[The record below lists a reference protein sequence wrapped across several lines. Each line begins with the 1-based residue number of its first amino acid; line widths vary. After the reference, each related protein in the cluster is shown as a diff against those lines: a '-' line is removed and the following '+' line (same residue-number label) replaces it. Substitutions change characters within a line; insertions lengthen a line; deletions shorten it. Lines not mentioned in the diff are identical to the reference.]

1 MPTPVFDINQATP
14 AQREAAEEVQRDRNM
29 LGQPLSPM
37 WASIIAS
44 PGALRRIAKLGAHC
58 RFDSALTPLQREVA
72 ILGAVHV
79 LRFEAE
85 ITVHEQL
92 GAKLGLS
99 AEVLKAIGQAHFD
112 QVPQELRCIAQLTH
126 AIATGTA
133 PTAAPLAA
141 ARAQF
146 GEQTAVDIVTIAG
159 YYVMLYR
166 VSHTLMA

>member
-1 MPTPVFDINQATP
+1 MPTPAFDINTATP
-14 AQREAAEEVQRDRNM
+14 AQREAAEEIQRDRNM

-37 WASIIAS
+37 WTSMIAS
-44 PGALRRIAKLGAHC
+44 PGALRRIAKVGAHC

-72 ILGAVHV
+72 ILAAVHV

-99 AEVLKAIGQAHFD
+99 ADVLKAIAQARFD
-112 QVPQELRCIAQLTH
+112 DVPQELRCIAQLTH

-141 ARAQF
+141 ARAQL

>member
-1 MPTPVFDINQATP
+1 MATPAFDINQATP
-14 AQREAAEEVQRDRNM
+14 AQREAAEEVQRDRNI

-44 PGALRRIAKLGAHC
+44 PGALRRIAKVGAHC

-72 ILGAVHV
+72 ILATAHV

-92 GAKLGLS
+92 GTKLGLTP
-99 AEVLKAIGQAHFD
+99 EVLAAIKQARFD
-112 QVPQELRCIAQLTH
+112 GVPEELRCIARLSH
-126 AIATGTA
+126 AVATGTV
-133 PTAAPLAA
+133 PTAEPLAA
-141 ARAQF
+141 ARAHL
-146 GEQTAVDIVTIAG
+146 GAQTAVDIVTIAG

-166 VSHTLMA
+166 VSHTLMG